1 VEHRS
6 IRLEGRTGG
15 LGRGGFRPASL
26 SFSLGSGGLEWRDAD
41 MDVAKKLTQET
52 GRRRSRRRFALGDQL
67 SSSSKQIL

>member
-1 VEHRS
+1 MEHRS

-26 SFSLGSGGLEWRDAD
+26 FLSLGSGGLEWRDAD
-41 MDVAKKLTQET
+41 MDVAKKLTEET
-52 GRRRSRRRFALGDQL
+52 GRRSRRRFALGDQL